1 MNGFCR
7 CTSAP
12 IHPAEFKH
20 VFENGAVSSSLP
32 RNNKENKMLKKFAVA
47 LVATALIAG
56 PAFAQSNGTSGAT
69 PAAPAAQTAPAAPTA
84 STPAA
89 KPSRQDN
96 EGGQAHGK
104 ARAPSR
110 LTQQKERRVASG
122 ASCQAGQ
129 DASGRSGEIR
139 QDSRNRASLPAI
151 RNMHPTMVRTEARIV
166 MHRLADAG
174 RRNAVRSASRILVV
188 LQRIKMKK
196 LRIREAGRRAGLR
209 SLSVY
214 KFVCHST
221 GTCS

>member
-47 LVATALIAG
+47 LVATALIARAGFCAIKWNFRRDANRSGG
-56 PAFAQSNGTSGAT
+56 PNRSGRADGVHSGGQ
-69 PAAPAAQTAPAAPTA
+69 AE
-84 STPAA
+84 
-89 KPSRQDN
+89 PSRQRRRSSTR
-96 EGGQAHGK
+96 QSTCAITPHAAK
-104 ARAPSR
+104 RAASRIRRVMPSR
-110 LTQQKERRVASG
+110 PRR
-122 ASCQAGQ
+122 
-129 DASGRSGEIR
+129 IR
-139 QDSRNRASLPAI
+139 PVRRNPTNSRNRASLPAI

-166 MHRLADAG
+166 CTGLRMAG

-214 KFVCHST
+214 KFVCHSI